1 MVDKSSAVLRVAKIL
16 HGSAIYGPGRR
27 TVIWVQ
33 GCSLGCEG
41 CWNDDL
47 WPFEGGRSERIEDII
62 DSVGDD
68 TEGITLLGGEPL
80 QQPRAVLRLI
90 ESAKSAGL
98 TTMLY
103 TGFEPHELKGDA
115 AAALLLSDIAVVGR
129 YVQEKRNTSLRWRGS
144 SSQRI
149 LIMSENYQ
157 GLEIEERNE
166 FEIHL
171 EEDGSINVFGYPNP
185 EILEAILNGV

>member
-1 MVDKSSAVLRVAKIL
+1 MSDEGAVLRVAKVL
-16 HGSAIYGPGRR
+16 HGSTIYGPGRR

-47 WPFEGGRSERIEDII
+47 WPFEGGRSERIEGII

-68 TEGITLLGGEPL
+68 AEGITLLGGEPL
-80 QQPRAVLRLI
+80 QQPRVVLRLI

-115 AAALLLSDIAVVGR
+115 AAALLLSDIAIVGR

-144 SSQRI
+144 SNQRI
-149 LIMSENYQ
+149 LIMSDRYQ
-157 GLEIEERNE
+157 GLDIEERNE

-171 EEDGSINVFGYPNP
+171 EEDGSIDVFGYPDP